1 MVAPPKKKKEGGV
14 WAAAIVLLLVA
25 GAAVWLFVIRKKK
38 KGGSVPSS
46 SWKEG
51 YSNIG
56 DIDNVG
62 AITDNYDLVDAVEM
76 NAPGEHFAD
85 LMDGGH
91 PGSVRLQTPLESKYT
106 SRPLQR
112 LDRIQGKDLLPRT
125 SNSVTPYNI
134 DVADPVTHSY
144 MVNPPRVQLKN
155 PRWEN
160 SLFMSIVGD
169 VPIRYNP
176 NICLVGTS
184 RFGRDSWQGQGVFS
198 PYYKALYNKYTGK
211 AYKNMPLHIAN
222 EETVMS

>member
-1 MVAPPKKKKEGGV
+1 MATNASSKANKGKGIGV
-14 WAAAIVLLLVA
+14 GAVLILVAAAVLLWV
-25 GAAVWLFVIRKKK
+25 FVFRKD
-38 KGGSVPSS
+38 KGSSSPSS
-46 SWKEG
+46 RKEG

-91 PGSVRLQTPLESKYT
+91 SSPIKLQTPLESRYT

-169 VPIRYNP
+169 VPIRYSP

-211 AYKNMPLHIAN
+211 GYKNMPLHIAN